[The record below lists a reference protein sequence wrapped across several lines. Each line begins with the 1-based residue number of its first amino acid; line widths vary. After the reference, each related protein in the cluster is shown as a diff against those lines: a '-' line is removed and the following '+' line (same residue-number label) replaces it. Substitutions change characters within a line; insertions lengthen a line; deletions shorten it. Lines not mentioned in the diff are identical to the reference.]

1 MIHPQHTLLKIFAFC
16 VTSSGYHI
24 ILEKFWCSLL
34 CNVASVHW
42 SLRAFIHAK
51 LCYYLTAFQSGLRLD
66 PMHGRC
72 PGPNPAPWQLVWAE
86 HYGRTG
92 QNCNT
97 AELELA
103 LCSSLIKAGE
113 HWSIICVHWCI
124 VCRCRGLLWRKTL
137 LWSLCRDKPLSR
149 GWMDEHGH
157 RQHCQRGAHSFETAK
172 VNVCSVLFSSLR
184 GCQPKSASPTGHF
197 YHLPKLPTGDK
208 LLS

>member
-16 VTSSGYHI
+16 VTSSGSHI

-34 CNVASVHW
+34 YNVASVHW

-51 LCYYLTAFQSGLRLD
+51 LCYYLTTFQEG
-66 PMHGRC
+66 
-72 PGPNPAPWQLVWAE
+72 ALVQIQHHDSWYELSIMA
-86 HYGRTG
+86 GQVRTAI
-92 QNCNT
+92 QH
-97 AELELA
+97 ELELA

-124 VCRCRGLLWRKTL
+124 VCRCKGLLWLKTL

-157 RQHCQRGAHSFETAK
+157 RQPCQRGAHSFETAK